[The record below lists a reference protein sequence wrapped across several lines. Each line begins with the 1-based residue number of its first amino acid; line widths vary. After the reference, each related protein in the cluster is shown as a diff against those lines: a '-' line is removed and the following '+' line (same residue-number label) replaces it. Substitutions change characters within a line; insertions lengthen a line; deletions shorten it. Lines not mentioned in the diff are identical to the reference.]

1 MNYFKNT
8 KHPIQ
13 PLEKDDD
20 GVVRFKK
27 NAIVRF
33 LLDAGPFDLNQIAM
47 MKSICIDDRV
57 QFAQLIGYSH
67 SGAADLSYFDDE
79 TWEAAEFMF
88 NSGLSEDKARIQY
101 LEERIEELKESL
113 KIPVKMCAEMFGI
126 HESDIWDLMRRPG
139 EEG

>member
-1 MNYFKNT
+1 MMKT

-13 PLEKDDD
+13 PLEKDDN
-20 GVVRFKK
+20 GVVRFKE

-33 LLDAGPFDLNQIAM
+33 LLDAGPFDLNQIAT

-79 TWEAAEFMF
+79 TWEAAGFMF
-88 NSGLSEDKARIQY
+88 DSGLSEEKARIQY

-113 KIPVKMCAEMFGI
+113 KVPVRMCAEMFGI